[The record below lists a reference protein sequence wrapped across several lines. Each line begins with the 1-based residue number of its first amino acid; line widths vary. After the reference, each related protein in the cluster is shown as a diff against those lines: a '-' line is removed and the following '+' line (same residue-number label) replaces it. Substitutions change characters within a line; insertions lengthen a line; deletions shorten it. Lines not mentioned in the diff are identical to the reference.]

1 MSGPSVYVC
10 EAHGQGVVVAYTYQD
25 EMGASC
31 PFCILE
37 ASVGELRRRVE
48 DLESER
54 EALASQLKAM
64 GL

>member
-31 PFCILE
+31 PFCIAE
-37 ASVGELRRRVE
+37 ASVGELKSLVE
-48 DLESER
+48 TLQEDVRKLEGE
-54 EALASQLKAM
+54 
-64 GL
+64 